1 MLERLFGSGNP
12 GAAEALRRLACLH
25 VQVVH
30 SATSPPRH
38 LLDGFRA
45 KWSDDEWT
53 GFLRD
58 IQERNA
64 KQVADL
70 KQSGLWA
77 HMTPAERT
85 FVTAP
90 LLDLTEQERTDA
102 SWLMEGAACLLW
114 ALGYL
119 DAIPPY
125 DRQASIEIL
134 KSGPKRPV
142 RELLS
147 SAALRPEP
155 EIARARDTAEL
166 WHWRAR
172 TRQLQEGGAPGVKL
186 PPGLTFPLIIE
197 DAAEAGV
204 AGGAVTTVLEGDFP
218 AFGAPYRDAS
228 AEQYHVLTSIAM
240 ERHRAF
246 NWLCGKAPGNRWDRT
261 PTAT

>member
-1 MLERLFGSGNP
+1 MLEGLFGSGKP
-12 GAAEALRRLACLH
+12 SVADALRRLACLQ

-30 SATSPPRH
+30 GATSPPRH

-45 KWSDDEWT
+45 KWSDDQWT

-58 IQERNA
+58 IQTRNV

-77 HMTPAERT
+77 RLTKAERA

-90 LLDLTEQERTDA
+90 LLSLTEQQRVDA

-125 DRQASIEIL
+125 DTQASVELL
-134 KSGPKRPV
+134 KSGPNQPMRD
-142 RELLS
+142 LLS
-147 SAALRPEP
+147 SATLRPEA
-155 EIARARDTAEL
+155 EITRARDAAEL

-172 TRQLQEGGAPGVKL
+172 TRQLQEGGAPSFKL
-186 PPGLTFPLIIE
+186 PPGLTFPLIIQ
-197 DAAEAGV
+197 DAAEAGL
-204 AGGAVTTVLEGDFP
+204 AGGAVTAVLEGDFP

-261 PTAT
+261 PTDT